1 MLMNNFNKLKTLAVA
16 MLIPAVSFC
25 QEQATKESSSY
36 FSNVLFL
43 TLLATIIILAVV
55 ISAFSSVFKN
65 IADSD
70 YLTTKYSNKK
80 DDQSSTTRNVT
91 SVILLLLSLTM
102 FSQEKVAAIV
112 KVDDGRIG
120 GLDQFTF
127 YFMATIILIELIVLA
142 LIIYQFNYLVKT
154 VTAVETTTKTT
165 KITESKIMMSLTDAV
180 AIEEEDS
187 IMLDHDY
194 DGIKEL
200 DNNLPPWWKYGFY
213 LTIVVA
219 IVYLI
224 NYHVIGT
231 GDLQG
236 KEYEKEI
243 AQAKLEV
250 DEFMKTSA
258 NNVDE
263 NTVKLLTEATDI
275 ATGKD
280 LYILNCVA
288 CHGKGGE
295 GTVGPNLTD
304 DYWLHGASI
313 QDLFKTLKYG
323 WVEKG
328 MKAWKEDLSPM
339 QMAQIASFIK
349 TLKGTNPPN
358 PKAPQGD
365 LYTEAGV
372 APISDSTVV
381 ASDSLNIQIKA
392 DSLKAAASATVAA
405 KK

>member
-16 MLIPAVSFC
+16 MLIPAMGFC
-25 QEQATKESSSY
+25 QEQTTKESSSY

-55 ISAFSSVFKN
+55 IYAFSGVFKN

-70 YLTTKYSNKK
+70 YLTPKYSNKK
-80 DDQSSTTRNVT
+80 DDQSSATRNVT

-154 VTAVETTTKTT
+154 VTAVETTTKAT

-280 LYILNCVA
+280 LYIVNCVA

-358 PKAPQGD
+358 PKSPQGD

-372 APISDSTVV
+372 APISDSTMVV
-381 ASDSLNIQIKA
+381 NDSLNIQIKA

>member
-1 MLMNNFNKLKTLAVA
+1 MLMNNFNKLKTIAVA
-16 MLIPAVSFC
+16 MLIPAVGFC
-25 QEQATKESSSY
+25 QEQTTKESSSY

-55 ISAFSSVFKN
+55 IYAFSGVFKN

-112 KVDDGRIG
+112 KVEDGRIG

-154 VTAVETTTKTT
+154 VTAVETTTKAT

>member
-16 MLIPAVSFC
+16 MLIPAIGFC
-25 QEQATKESSSY
+25 QEQTTKESSSY

-43 TLLATIIILAVV
+43 TLLATIIILAIV
-55 ISAFSSVFKN
+55 ITAFSGVFKN

-70 YLTTKYSNKK
+70 YLTTKYSNKN
-80 DDQSSTTRNVT
+80 DDHSSTSRNVT
-91 SVILLLLSLTM
+91 SVILLLLSFSM
-102 FSQEKVAAIV
+102 FSQEKVAAIA

-127 YFMATIILIELIVLA
+127 YFMAIIILIELIVLA

-154 VTAVETTTKTT
+154 VTAVETNTKAT

-180 AIEEEDS
+180 AVEEEYS

-194 DGIKEL
+194 DGIREL

-213 LTIVVA
+213 LTIIVA
-219 IVYLI
+219 IVYLV

-231 GDLQG
+231 GDLQNVEYD
-236 KEYEKEI
+236 KEM

-280 LYILNCVA
+280 LYIANCVA

-295 GTVGPNLTD
+295 GSVGPNLTD
-304 DYWLHGASI
+304 DYWLHGGSI

-365 LYTEAGV
+365 LYSEAGA
-372 APISDSTVV
+372 APINDSTMVTSDSSNV
-381 ASDSLNIQIKA
+381 QIK
-392 DSLKAAASATVAA
+392 
-405 KK
+405 

>member
-1 MLMNNFNKLKTLAVA
+1 
-16 MLIPAVSFC
+16 
-25 QEQATKESSSY
+25 
-36 FSNVLFL
+36 
-43 TLLATIIILAVV
+43 
-55 ISAFSSVFKN
+55 
-65 IADSD
+65 
-70 YLTTKYSNKK
+70 
-80 DDQSSTTRNVT
+80 
-91 SVILLLLSLTM
+91 
-102 FSQEKVAAIV
+102 
-112 KVDDGRIG
+112 
-120 GLDQFTF
+120 
-127 YFMATIILIELIVLA
+127 MATIILIELIVLA

-154 VTAVETTTKTT
+154 VTTVETTTKAT

-280 LYILNCVA
+280 LYIVNCVA
-288 CHGKGGE
+288 CHGKDGE

-365 LYTEAGV
+365 LYTEAGA
-372 APISDSTVV
+372 APISDSTIIVN
-381 ASDSLNIQIKA
+381 DSLNIQIKA
-392 DSLKAAASATVAA
+392 DSLKAAVSATVAA

>member
-1 MLMNNFNKLKTLAVA
+1 MTNFNKIKSLAVA
-16 MLIPAVSFC
+16 LLIPAVGFC
-25 QEQATKESSSY
+25 QDEAVKETTSY
-36 FSNVLFL
+36 FFNVLFL
-43 TLLATIIILAVV
+43 AMLGLIIVLAMV
-55 ISAFSSVFKN
+55 IVAFSGVFKN

-70 YLTTKYSNKK
+70 YLQNKYGSKK
-80 DDQSSTTRNVT
+80 EDGNASSIKNIV
-91 SVILLLLSLTM
+91 SIILLLSSVSM
-102 FSQEKVAAIV
+102 MAQDAAVAKV
-112 KVDDGRIG
+112 VDDGRIG
-120 GLDQFTF
+120 GIDQFTF
-127 YFMATIILIELIVLA
+127 YFLLVLVFIEL
-142 LIIYQFNYLVKT
+142 LILGMMIYQFNFLVKT
-154 VTAVETTTKTT
+154 HLSVIKEGKPKKV
-165 KITESKIMMSLTDAV
+165 ESKILMSLTDV
-180 AIEEEDS
+180 VPIEEEES
-187 IMLDHDY
+187 ILLDHDY

-213 LTIVVA
+213 LTIVTGV
-219 IVYLI
+219 IYLVHF
-224 NYHVIGT
+224 HVLKT

-236 KEYEKEI
+236 KEYDI
-243 AQAKLEV
+243 SMAQAKIEV

-263 NTVKLLTEATDI
+263 NTVKVLTEASDI

-280 LYILNCVA
+280 LYIANCVA

-304 DYWLHGASI
+304 EYWIHGGSI

-328 MKAWKEDLSPM
+328 MKSWKDDLSPM
-339 QMAQIASFIK
+339 QIAQVASYIR

-365 LYTEAGV
+365 LYSEGGV
-372 APISDSTVV
+372 VPINDSTVV
-381 ASDSLNIQIKA
+381 KNDSLNINIKA
-392 DSLKAAASATVAA
+392 DSLNVG

>member
-16 MLIPAVSFC
+16 MLIPAVGFC
-25 QEQATKESSSY
+25 QEQTTKESSSY

-55 ISAFSSVFKN
+55 IYAFSGVFKN

-80 DDQSSTTRNVT
+80 DDQSSATRNVT

-154 VTAVETTTKTT
+154 VTAVETTTKAT

-280 LYILNCVA
+280 LYIVNCVA

-365 LYTEAGV
+365 LYTEAGA
-372 APISDSTVV
+372 APISDSTIIVN
-381 ASDSLNIQIKA
+381 DSLNIQIKA
-392 DSLKAAASATVAA
+392 DSLKAAVSATVAA

>member
-1 MLMNNFNKLKTLAVA
+1 
-16 MLIPAVSFC
+16 
-25 QEQATKESSSY
+25 
-36 FSNVLFL
+36 
-43 TLLATIIILAVV
+43 
-55 ISAFSSVFKN
+55 
-65 IADSD
+65 
-70 YLTTKYSNKK
+70 
-80 DDQSSTTRNVT
+80 
-91 SVILLLLSLTM
+91 
-102 FSQEKVAAIV
+102 
-112 KVDDGRIG
+112 
-120 GLDQFTF
+120 
-127 YFMATIILIELIVLA
+127 
-142 LIIYQFNYLVKT
+142 
-154 VTAVETTTKTT
+154 
-165 KITESKIMMSLTDAV
+165 MMSLTDAV

-280 LYILNCVA
+280 LYIVNCVA

-295 GTVGPNLTD
+295 GSVGPNLTD
-304 DYWLHGASI
+304 DYWLHGGSI

-392 DSLKAAASATVAA
+392 DSLKAAVSATVAA

>member
-70 YLTTKYSNKK
+70 YLTTKYNNKK
-80 DDQSSTTRNVT
+80 DDQSSTTRNV
-91 SVILLLLSLTM
+91 SSIILLLLSLSM

-154 VTAVETTTKTT
+154 VTAVETTTKAT

>member
-16 MLIPAVSFC
+16 MLIPAVGFC
-25 QEQATKESSSY
+25 QEQTTKESSSY

-55 ISAFSSVFKN
+55 IYAFSGVFKN

-112 KVDDGRIG
+112 KVEDGRIG

-154 VTAVETTTKTT
+154 VTAVETTTKAT

-280 LYILNCVA
+280 LYIVNCVA

-295 GTVGPNLTD
+295 GSVGPNLTD

-365 LYTEAGV
+365 LYTEAGA
-372 APISDSTVV
+372 APISDSTIIVN
-381 ASDSLNIQIKA
+381 DSLNIQIKA
-392 DSLKAAASATVAA
+392 DSLKAAVSATVAA

>member
-70 YLTTKYSNKK
+70 YLTTKYNNKK
-80 DDQSSTTRNVT
+80 DDQSSTTRNV
-91 SVILLLLSLTM
+91 SSIILLLLSLSM

-154 VTAVETTTKTT
+154 VTAVETTTKAT

-280 LYILNCVA
+280 LYIVNCVA

>member
-16 MLIPAVSFC
+16 MLIPAVGFC
-25 QEQATKESSSY
+25 QEQTTKESSSY

-43 TLLATIIILAVV
+43 TLLATIIILAMV
-55 ISAFSSVFKN
+55 IYAFSGVFKN

-80 DDQSSTTRNVT
+80 DDHSSTTRNV
-91 SVILLLLSLTM
+91 SSIILLLLSLSM

-127 YFMATIILIELIVLA
+127 YFMAIIIFIELIVLA

-154 VTAVETTTKTT
+154 VTVVETTTIAT

-180 AIEEEDS
+180 AVEEEDS

-231 GDLQG
+231 GDLQT

-275 ATGKD
+275 STGKD
-280 LYILNCVA
+280 LYIANCVA

-295 GTVGPNLTD
+295 GSVGPNLTD
-304 DYWLHGASI
+304 DYWLHGGSI

-365 LYTEAGV
+365 LYTEAGA
-372 APISDSTVV
+372 APISDSTMVTN
-381 ASDSLNIQIKA
+381 DSLNIQINT
-392 DSLKAAASATVAA
+392 DSLKTAVSATVAA

>member
-16 MLIPAVSFC
+16 MLIPAIGFC
-25 QEQATKESSSY
+25 QEQTTKESSSY

-43 TLLATIIILAVV
+43 TLLATIIILAIV
-55 ISAFSSVFKN
+55 ITAFSGVFKN

-70 YLTTKYSNKK
+70 YLTTKYSNKN
-80 DDQSSTTRNVT
+80 DDPSSTSRNVT
-91 SVILLLLSLTM
+91 SVILLLLSFSM
-102 FSQEKVAAIV
+102 FSQEKVAAIA

-127 YFMATIILIELIVLA
+127 YFMAIIILIELIVLA

-154 VTAVETTTKTT
+154 VTAVETNTKAT

-180 AIEEEDS
+180 AVEEEYS

-194 DGIKEL
+194 DGIREL

-213 LTIVVA
+213 LTIIVA
-219 IVYLI
+219 IVYLV

-231 GDLQG
+231 GDLQNVEYD
-236 KEYEKEI
+236 KEM

-280 LYILNCVA
+280 LYIANCVA

-295 GTVGPNLTD
+295 GSVGPNLTD
-304 DYWLHGASI
+304 DYWLHGGSI

-365 LYTEAGV
+365 LYSEAGA
-372 APISDSTVV
+372 APINDSTMVTSDSSNV
-381 ASDSLNIQIKA
+381 QIK
-392 DSLKAAASATVAA
+392 
-405 KK
+405 

>member
-16 MLIPAVSFC
+16 MLIPAVGFC
-25 QEQATKESSSY
+25 QEQTTKESSSY

-55 ISAFSSVFKN
+55 IYAFSGVFKN

-112 KVDDGRIG
+112 KVEDGRIG

-154 VTAVETTTKTT
+154 VTAVETTTKAT

-280 LYILNCVA
+280 LYIVNCVA

-365 LYTEAGV
+365 LYTEAGA
-372 APISDSTVV
+372 APISDSTIIVN
-381 ASDSLNIQIKA
+381 DSLNIQIKA
-392 DSLKAAASATVAA
+392 DSLKAAVSATVAA

>member
-1 MLMNNFNKLKTLAVA
+1 MLINNFNKLKTLAVA

-70 YLTTKYSNKK
+70 YLTTKYNNKK
-80 DDQSSTTRNVT
+80 DDQSSTTRNV
-91 SVILLLLSLTM
+91 SSIILLLLSLSM

-154 VTAVETTTKTT
+154 VTAVETTTKAT

-280 LYILNCVA
+280 LYIVNCVA